1 MKIKNFYKF
10 GKNYLKKKKKNI
22 MGGGDFLISN
32 GQNKERCDNINA

>member
-32 GQNKERCDNINA
+32 GQNKERCDKINA